1 MNEEVIVCLS
11 GVRKRYGQVEALAG
25 LDLTVRRGEVL
36 ALLGSNGAGKTTAV
50 SVMLGLVEADAGEA
64 TVFGRRPGDLAA
76 RQHIGAMLQSAGVP
90 EALRVHELLRLF
102 ASYYPAPMALDEVAT
117 LAGIGDLLG
126 RGYGKLSG
134 GQQRRVQF
142 ALALVGRPSILFL
155 DEPTVGLDVQARQA
169 FWQVI
174 RQQVAQGCAV
184 LLTTHYLEEAEALA
198 DRVVVIGRGRV
209 IEEGTVDA
217 LRARSGQRRIRCCTS
232 FTPELLGS
240 WPGVSQVQ
248 AHAGRVDIHSDQ
260 AEDVLRRLLAL
271 DPDVSDLEV
280 VRGGLAERFIELTE
294 EVA

>member
-1 MNEEVIVCLS
+1 MNDEVIVRLS

-25 LDLTVRRGEVL
+25 LDLTVKRGEVL

-50 SVMLGLVEADAGEA
+50 SVMLGLVKADAGEA

-90 EALRVHELLRLF
+90 DTLRVRELLRLF
-102 ASYYPAPMALDEVAT
+102 ASYYPNSMGLDEVAS
-117 LAGIGDLLG
+117 LAGIADLLD

-142 ALALVGRPSILFL
+142 ALALVGQPSILFL
-155 DEPTVGLDVQARQA
+155 DEPTVGLDIQARQA

-174 RQQVAQGCAV
+174 REQVAQGCAV

-198 DRVVVIGRGRV
+198 DRVVVIGHGRV

-217 LRARSGQRRIRCCTS
+217 LRARGGQRRIRCRTT
-232 FTPELLGS
+232 FTPEVLGS
-240 WPGVSQVQ
+240 WPGVLQAQV
-248 AHAGRVDIHSDQ
+248 HAGRVDIQSDR
-260 AEDVLRRLLAL
+260 AEEVLRRLLAL
-271 DPDVSDLEV
+271 DPEVSELEV
-280 VRGGLAERFIELTE
+280 IRGGLAERFIELTE
-294 EVA
+294 DAA